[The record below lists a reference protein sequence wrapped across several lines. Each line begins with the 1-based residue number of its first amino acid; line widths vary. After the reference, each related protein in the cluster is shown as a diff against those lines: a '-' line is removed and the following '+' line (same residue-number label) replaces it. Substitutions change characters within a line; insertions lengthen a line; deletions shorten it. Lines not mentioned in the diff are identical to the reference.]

1 MNQPTT
7 PPTAPHTSVDW
18 GLASRSSALPTASS
32 PHERGLG
39 DSRLVHAAGGNHVLE
54 HGAQNEDDGHDG
66 ENDPRGAGAGH
77 PRPHEDRASDDGCG
91 GPDLHDRADH
101 SDEDDDA
108 NDDGSEDAHGAIIRA
123 GLTTIKKAATNFD
136 YLCYF

>member
-18 GLASRSSALPTASS
+18 GIPALFMPRAGSHVFEDRSEDQD
-32 PHERGLG
+32 ER
-39 DSRLVHAAGGNHVLE
+39 
-54 HGAQNEDDGHDG
+54 HDG
-66 ENDPRGAGAGH
+66 EDDPRGTRAAH
-77 PRPHEDRASDDGCG
+77 PRPHEDRASDDGRG

-108 NDDGSEDAHGAIIRA
+108 NDDGSKDAHGLIVSFSFVCAFHQTSLALITWLRYP
-123 GLTTIKKAATNFD
+123 D
-136 YLCYF
+136 PQEC